1 MTTPDA
7 TGQIDIDAPAEA
19 VYAFLSD
26 PSRMPEIAEE
36 TRKVLRRGSNSARVG
51 SRFMGINRHGR
62 HVWPTLGKVTDADRG
77 RRFAFDIEAVP
88 GVPVARWQ
96 YDIEPTANGCRVVES
111 TWDKRAPWFVSATT
125 PITGVPDR
133 VSTNTRNIA
142 TTLGR
147 LKTAIEATS

>member
-7 TGQIDIDAPAEA
+7 TGQIDIDVPAEV

-26 PSRMPEIAEE
+26 PTRMPEIAEE
-36 TRKVLRRGSNSARVG
+36 TKKVLRLG
-51 SRFMGINRHGR
+51 SRFVGLNRNGR
-62 HVWPTLGKVTDADRG
+62 HVWPTLGKVTDADPG
-77 RRFAFDIEAVP
+77 RRFAFEVEAVP

-96 YDIEPTANGCRVVES
+96 YDIEPTSTGCRVVES
-111 TWDKRAPWFVSATT
+111 TWDRRAAWFVKVGT

-133 VSTNTRNIA
+133 VTTITRNIA

-147 LKTAIEATS
+147 LKAVVEPPA